1 MTQDKIYD
9 DMRIKWVCVSQSK
22 VNGHHRELILPLY
35 SVYPV
40 PTVRPSFNVWPLP
53 LGHASYIIID
63 WFKSGWAMPAH
74 HVLS

>member
-1 MTQDKIYD
+1 MMQ
-9 DMRIKWVCVSQSK
+9 MFRIMGFVCHK
-22 VNGHHRELILPLY
+22 ARLTAITERCTLTM

-53 LGHASYIIID
+53 LGQASYIIID
-63 WFKSGWAMPAH
+63 WFMSGWAMPAH